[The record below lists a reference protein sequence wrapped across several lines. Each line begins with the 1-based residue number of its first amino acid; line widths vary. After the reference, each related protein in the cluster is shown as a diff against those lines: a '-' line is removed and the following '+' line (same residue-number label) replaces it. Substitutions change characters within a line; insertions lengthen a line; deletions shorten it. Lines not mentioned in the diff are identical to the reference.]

1 MTGTLDAALVA
12 PTSARFAVTFFR
24 DHAAQVK
31 SEEGLTLPAL
41 AERIRNTTASEKARL
56 PWLKLARFGNTR
68 TKKGS
73 LRHDGNVIA
82 VSGIEA
88 DYDAEQIDCD
98 AAVEMLDKAGIQG
111 IVYTTPSH
119 TDATPRW
126 RVLCPFSCELPP
138 DRREHMMGR
147 LNGLFRG
154 IFTGESWTLS
164 QAYYFGAIN
173 GNPAHQ
179 IEVIGG
185 MPLDLCHE
193 LDESWLGKPDTKR
206 VNGGGGNG
214 DFHSG
219 PVEEDALCAAII
231 RSKSYHPSCTR
242 LVGKWARQGV
252 SPLDAQNKLNALFCE
267 VAPGDRDARWQA
279 RRNDVSRIVL
289 DIYGKEAEQR
299 DARPSAAIDVR
310 APYDVARLF
319 LARDFTVEGR
329 RTLHRHRGG
338 FYHWNGTAYPE
349 IDEAYLRHRLYPF
362 LDQCTTGQRP
372 AKPNAAMVSNV
383 LDALR
388 AASHLDDSVAAPA
401 WLDQVP
407 DLPAE
412 EIIACTNGLLH
423 LPTVT
428 LLPHTP
434 LFFGHNALGFGYVAD
449 APAPPRWL
457 DFLGQLWPD
466 DQQSLDT
473 LQEIFGYCLTADT
486 RQQKAFLLVGPK
498 RSGKGTIARILARLV
513 GVENAVAPTF
523 AGLGTNFG
531 LAPLIGR
538 LVAIISDARLGGKAD
553 HQAIAE
559 RLLSITGE
567 DAITV
572 DRKFRDAWT
581 GRMQTRFLILSNE
594 LPRLPDASGALASRF
609 IVLLL
614 VNSFYGREDL
624 SLFDRL
630 LTELPGI
637 LNWSIAGWQRL
648 ATRGHFV
655 QPRSALDAVQQ
666 LEDLASPIGAFIRE
680 ECETG
685 AGHRVEIGRL
695 FEAWSKWCE
704 HHGRDRPGTA
714 QTFGRDLRAAL
725 PWLKLS
731 QPRQGEERLRFYE
744 GLRLK

>member
-1 MTGTLDAALVA
+1 MTSTLDAALVA
-12 PTSARFAVTFFR
+12 PTTARVAVTFFR
-24 DHAAQVK
+24 DYAAQEK

-41 AERIRNTTASEKARL
+41 AELIRNTTASEKTRL
-56 PWLKLARFGNTR
+56 PWLKLARLGNAR

-88 DYDAEQIDCD
+88 DYDAEQIGCD
-98 AAVEMLDKAGIQG
+98 AAVETLDKAGLQA

-119 TDATPRW
+119 TDEAPRW
-126 RVLCPFSCELPP
+126 RVLCPFSCELSP

-164 QAYYFGAIN
+164 QAYYFGAVN
-173 GNPAHQ
+173 GNPVHRV
-179 IEVIGG
+179 EVVEG

-206 VNGGGGNG
+206 VNGGGNG
-214 DFHSG
+214 HFRSG

-231 RSKSYHPSCTR
+231 SGESYHPSCTR
-242 LVGKWARQGV
+242 LVGKWAQQGV
-252 SPLDAQNKLNALFCE
+252 PLLDAQNKLYALFDE
-267 VAPGDRDARWQA
+267 VAPGNRDARWQA
-279 RRNDVSRIVL
+279 RRNDVPRIVL

-299 DARPSAAIDVR
+299 EERPSTAIDVR
-310 APYDVARLF
+310 APYDVARLI

-362 LDQCTTGQRP
+362 LDQCTTGERP
-372 AKPNAAMVSNV
+372 AKPNAAMVSDV

-407 DLPAE
+407 DLPAG

-423 LPTVT
+423 LPTLT
-428 LLPHTP
+428 LLPHSP
-434 LFFGHNALGFGYVAD
+434 AFFGHNALDFGFERD
-449 APAPPRWL
+449 APEPRQWL
-457 DFLGQLWPD
+457 GYLNQLWPD
-466 DQQSLDT
+466 DQSSIDT
-473 LQEIFGYCLTADT
+473 LQEIFGLAVTGET
-486 RQQKAFLLVGPK
+486 KHQKGFLIIGPK
-498 RSGKGTIARILARLV
+498 RSGKGTIARVLTRVV
-513 GVENAVAPTF
+513 GIDNTVAPML
-523 AGLGTNFG
+523 ASLGTNFG
-531 LAPLIGR
+531 LAPLIGKR
-538 LVAIISDARLGGKAD
+538 VAVISDARIGGRAD
-553 HQAIAE
+553 QHVIAE

-594 LPRLPDASGALASRF
+594 LPRLPDASGALVSRF

-624 SLFDRL
+624 KLFDRL

-648 ATRGHFV
+648 AKRGHFV

-685 AGHRVEIGRL
+685 TGHRVETSRL
-695 FEAWSKWCE
+695 FHAWSSWCE
-704 HHGRDRPGTA
+704 RHGRDRPGTA

-725 PWLKLS
+725 PWLKMS

>member
-1 MTGTLDAALVA
+1 
-12 PTSARFAVTFFR
+12 
-24 DHAAQVK
+24 
-31 SEEGLTLPAL
+31 
-41 AERIRNTTASEKARL
+41 
-56 PWLKLARFGNTR
+56 
-68 TKKGS
+68 
-73 LRHDGNVIA
+73 
-82 VSGIEA
+82 
-88 DYDAEQIDCD
+88 
-98 AAVEMLDKAGIQG
+98 ML
-111 IVYTTPSH
+111 
-119 TDATPRW
+119 
-126 RVLCPFSCELPP
+126 
-138 DRREHMMGR
+138 GR

-154 IFTGESWTLS
+154 VLAEESWTLS
-164 QAYYFGAIN
+164 QAYYFGSVN
-173 GNPAHQ
+173 DNPAHLV
-179 IEVIGG
+179 EVIEGAAIDQ
-185 MPLDLCHE
+185 LDE
-193 LDESWLGKPDTKR
+193 LDEIWLGKRDTHSR
-206 VNGGGGNG
+206 RANGNG
-214 DFHSG
+214 DFRSG
-219 PVEEDALCAAII
+219 PLDEDALLAAII
-231 RSKSYHPSCTR
+231 NGESYHVSCTR
-242 LVGKWARQGV
+242 LLGKWAQQGV
-252 SPLDAQNKLNALFCE
+252 PFLDAMARLNAAFDQVE
-267 VAPGDRDARWQA
+267 AFGRDARWQQ
-279 RRNDVSRIVL
+279 RRDDVPRIVR

-299 DARPSAAIDVR
+299 AARPSAVIDVR

-362 LDQCTTGQRP
+362 LDKCTTGQRP

-388 AASHLDDSVAAPA
+388 AASHLDNSVAAPA
-401 WLDQVP
+401 WLDLVP

-412 EIIACTNGLLH
+412 EIIACTNWLLH
-423 LPTVT
+423 LPTLA
-428 LLPHTP
+428 LLPHSP
-434 LFFGHNALGFGYVAD
+434 AFFAHNTLDFGFERDAPEPRQWLGF
-449 APAPPRWL
+449 L
-457 DFLGQLWPD
+457 NQLWPD
-466 DQQSLDT
+466 DQSSIDA
-473 LQEIFGYCLTADT
+473 LQEIFGLAVTAET
-486 RQQKAFLLVGPK
+486 KHQKAFLIVGPK
-498 RSGKGTIARILARLV
+498 RSGKGTIARLLTRVV
-513 GVENAVAPTF
+513 GIDNTVNPTL
-523 AGLGTNFG
+523 GSLGTNFG
-531 LAPLIGR
+531 LAPLIGKR
-538 LVAIISDARLGGKAD
+538 VAVISDARIGGRAD
-553 HQAIAE
+553 QHIIAE

-624 SLFDRL
+624 RLFDRL

-685 AGHRVEIGRL
+685 AGHRVETSRL
-695 FEAWSKWCE
+695 FQTWSSWCE
-704 HHGRDRPGTA
+704 RHGRDRPGTA